1 MSEFKFDVSTTV
13 YVVMANSPRNFNEVP
28 HSVYLTRKEALD
40 AIKRMEKKSRS
51 FYFIERSKLMVPA

>member
-1 MSEFKFDVSTTV
+1 MKTV
-13 YVVMANSPRNFNEVP
+13 YVVMANSPRNFNDVP

-51 FYFIERSKLMVPA
+51 FYFIERAKMMVPS